1 MAAHP
6 WWRIGW
12 RNLGRNR
19 RRTLLTC
26 VGLAVGYTAVVV
38 IAGLT
43 DGILSE
49 MVGTATGVI
58 TGQVQIHA
66 PDYLPDR
73 TVYETL
79 GGQGGADVAAL
90 LRAAADDPD
99 VAAAT
104 PRVYAAG
111 LVSSGASTAGAI
123 LVGVDPGRE
132 ATVSRLG
139 SSVTAGRLPTPG
151 ARELLLGQEMARQLA
166 ARPGAEVVV
175 VAPGADG
182 SLGND
187 LFTVS
192 GVFHTGMAEFDGSY
206 VLLPLSVLQELVSLA
221 PNRIHEVALR
231 VNDPWRAP
239 AVAARLSARLG
250 VGASPASVRSWTEFR
265 PELVAYTQVA
275 RSSLWIVLVV
285 VFVMA
290 IFGVANTLLM
300 ATFERRYEFALL
312 LALGA
317 APRGI
322 ARAVVTEALALGVV
336 SIGLGVLASVPLIAW
351 WHRAP
356 PDLSRFVGGFTMVG
370 ALVRPV
376 LRAEYPTTMFVLAGV
391 ALLVTTLLASL
402 YPAFRAT
409 RVPPADTLAGR

>member
-1 MAAHP
+1 MADRP
-6 WWRIGW
+6 WFRIGW

-19 RRTLLTC
+19 RRTVLTS
-26 VGLAVGYTAVVV
+26 VGLAVGYTSVVV

-66 PDYLPDR
+66 PAYLPDR
-73 TVYETL
+73 SVYETL
-79 GGQGGADVAAL
+79 GGGDGTDVAAL
-90 LRAAADDPD
+90 LRAAVDDPD
-99 VAAAT
+99 VSAAA

-111 LVSSGASTAGAI
+111 LVSSGAATAGAVF
-123 LVGVDPGRE
+123 VGVDPARE
-132 ATVSRLG
+132 AAVSRLT
-139 SSVTAGRLPTPG
+139 STVSAGRLPAPG
-151 ARELLLGQEMARQLA
+151 ARELLVGREMARQLGVA
-166 ARPGAEVVV
+166 PGAEVVV

-192 GVFHTGMAEFDGSY
+192 GVFHTGMAEFDVSF
-206 VLLPLSVLQELVSLA
+206 VLLPLPVLQQLVSLPPA
-221 PNRIHEVALR
+221 RIHEVALR

-239 AVAARLSARLG
+239 AVAARLSGRLA
-250 VGASPASVRSWTEFR
+250 GAAGPLSVRAWTEFR
-265 PELVAYTQVA
+265 PELVDYTRLA
-275 RSSLWIVLVV
+275 RSSMWIVLVV
-285 VFVMA
+285 VFLMA

-322 ARAVVTEALALGVV
+322 ARAVVTEALALGVI
-336 SIGLGVLASVPLIAW
+336 SIGLGVLAAIPLLAW
-351 WHRAP
+351 WHHAP
-356 PDLSRFVGGFTMVG
+356 LDLSRLVGGFTMVG

-376 LRAEYPTTMFVLAGV
+376 LRAEYPTAMFAFAGV
-391 ALLVTTLLASL
+391 ALIATTLLASL

-409 RVPPADTLAGR
+409 RVPPADTLSGR